1 MYKRVQR
8 RTLLID
14 EILYSRIYV
23 KNVLCG
29 FVLGGGVETF
39 RLDETEMEFDKI
51 HAWLKT
57 TWEMSNSCTT
67 QDWLRLVCRLSQLVS
82 PRGPRTTGQPDC
94 YRNEN
99 EWKSCN
105 SVSQVIAQ
113 IVWDRGHTWEDR
125 LNELLGCEN
134 FGFSVDLDLTILVY
148 IGQSNLN
155 IYYFYVVC

>member
-1 MYKRVQR
+1 MFHRVLPPMSMYKQVQR

-67 QDWLRLVCRLSQLVS
+67 QD
-82 PRGPRTTGQPDC
+82 
-94 YRNEN
+94 
-99 EWKSCN
+99 
-105 SVSQVIAQ
+105 
-113 IVWDRGHTWEDR
+113 
-125 LNELLGCEN
+125 
-134 FGFSVDLDLTILVY
+134 
-148 IGQSNLN
+148 
-155 IYYFYVVC
+155 